1 MTDDTRTLIVE
12 GQHGRDNGKR
22 FRIREVSPVH
32 MTGYVLRL
40 LSALRLSGVDELL
53 SLFEQTQTKPTAGEI
68 DIDALGSLLRLLTGC
83 DPAAVQKLIEDA
95 LAHVEV
101 AADPQHPGT
110 FRALRIEDVQEMKTL
125 ADVLGGFARTNI
137 LAG

>member
-22 FRIREVSPVH
+22 FRIKEVSPVH

-40 LSALRLSGVDELL
+40 LAALRLSGVDELL
-53 SLFEQTQTKPTAGEI
+53 SLFQNGG
-68 DIDALGSLLRLLTGC
+68 DSDDALGSLLRLLTGC

-125 ADVLGGFARTNI
+125 ADVLGGFARANI